1 MRFTETTRLASFWNL
16 SKEDALNKISSST
29 TGLTSFWQE
38 KGASNAVEALLK
50 MVQIKC
56 LVLRDEKEVEL
67 PIEKVVPGDVTL
79 LSAGDVV
86 PAGCLLLESK
96 YLYIDEAAFAGETFP
111 VDKIVL

>member
-38 KGASNAVEALLK
+38 KGVTNAVEELLK

-56 LVLRDEKEVEL
+56 LVLRTRK
-67 PIEKVVPGDVTL
+67 K
-79 LSAGDVV
+79 
-86 PAGCLLLESK
+86 
-96 YLYIDEAAFAGETFP
+96 
-111 VDKIVL
+111 